1 MQQHSNIVFTEIWA
15 FEKEKKKILYEKIN
29 GTVEWNKG
37 AVFTKNPIT
46 QIISV
51 MFCMGATFV
60 NKNSCL
66 IARIV
71 PFDTILIL

>member
-1 MQQHSNIVFTEIWA
+1 MSFR
-15 FEKEKKKILYEKIN
+15 KKKKKILYEKIN